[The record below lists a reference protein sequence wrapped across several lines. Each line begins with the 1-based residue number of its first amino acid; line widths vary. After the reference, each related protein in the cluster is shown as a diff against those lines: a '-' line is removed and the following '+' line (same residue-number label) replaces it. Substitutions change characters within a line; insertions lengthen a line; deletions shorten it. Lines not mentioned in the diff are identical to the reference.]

1 MAEDDGCVLS
11 DFRELI
17 RYERGWE
24 VRVYQLRIATAGAEL
39 WRITESVDRETT
51 AVKEADVKSIE
62 DTLNLLEDIKRSLIA
77 AGWREL

>member
-1 MAEDDGCVLS
+1 MAEDDGIVLS
-11 DFRELI
+11 EFRELI

-39 WRITESVDRETT
+39 WRITESVDRKTT
-51 AVKEADVKSIE
+51 ALKEADVQGIE
-62 DTLNLLEDIKRSLIA
+62 DTLDLLEDIKRSLIA